1 VLHHTFNLVAL
12 KHFLII
18 SSPPRERQ
26 RERERERERDSVLWR
41 FPTRGERERE
51 SGVDDDELELEL
63 CSNWE
68 VWGGVNKEGAA

>member
-1 VLHHTFNLVAL
+1 
-12 KHFLII
+12 
-18 SSPPRERQ
+18 
-26 RERERERERDSVLWR
+26 VLWR